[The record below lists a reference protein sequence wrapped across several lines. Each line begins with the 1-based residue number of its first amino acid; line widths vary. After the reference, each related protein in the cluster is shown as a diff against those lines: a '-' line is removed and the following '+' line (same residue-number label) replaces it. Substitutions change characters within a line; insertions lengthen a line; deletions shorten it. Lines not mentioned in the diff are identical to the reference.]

1 MALRELTVENLAV
14 VEAVRLRLSP
24 GFTVLTGETGAGKSL
39 VVDAL
44 ALALGARASGDQVRS
59 GTDAARV
66 EAIFDAPA
74 SQPGDPLA
82 ELIAEGDGVAIV
94 RREVGADGRSMARLN
109 DRAVTIG
116 SLAGLGSRLGEIHGQ
131 HDQQRLLEPAR
142 QLALLDAYGGLG
154 VLVAT
159 VAERHAAW
167 RATRAAAAELLTDAH
182 ELARRLELLRH
193 QVEEIGGAVPRAG
206 EDAKLEAQ
214 LRAAQHAETIAR
226 SAAESVAALRD
237 DGGASDALAAV
248 ERALLTAA
256 EHDPRFEP
264 LADRAASLAAEAAE
278 LARDAAAA
286 GDAVDLDPGT
296 RAAAEERLALLYDLR
311 RKYGDSLEA
320 VVAFGEAAAAELERL
335 AGLGGDRERLRAQE
349 AERRA
354 ALDESAR
361 ELSAARGSAAEGL
374 AAAVNAELA
383 PLGLPAGS
391 FGIVI
396 EPTEVGPAGSDR
408 MTFTFAPNPGEPPR
422 PLGRIASGGE
432 ASRLSLAIKVVLAAA
447 DETPLLV
454 FDEIDAGVGGRN
466 ASALGSRLKA
476 LSAYHQVLCVTH
488 LAQVAAQADV
498 HLRVGKRVVDG
509 RTTTEARELQAEER
523 TVELAAMLAGEGA
536 GDEAHAAAE
545 ALLRSAT

>member
-1 MALRELTVENLAV
+1 M
-14 VEAVRLRLSP
+14 
-24 GFTVLTGETGAGKSL
+24 
-39 VVDAL
+39 
-44 ALALGARASGDQVRS
+44 
-59 GTDAARV
+59 
-66 EAIFDAPA
+66 
-74 SQPGDPLA
+74 
-82 ELIAEGDGVAIV
+82 
-94 RREVGADGRSMARLN
+94 
-109 DRAVTIG
+109 
-116 SLAGLGSRLGEIHGQ
+116 
-131 HDQQRLLEPAR
+131 
-142 QLALLDAYGGLG
+142 
-154 VLVAT
+154 
-159 VAERHAAW
+159 
-167 RATRAAAAELLTDAH
+167 
-182 ELARRLELLRH
+182 
-193 QVEEIGGAVPRAG
+193 
-206 EDAKLEAQ
+206 
-214 LRAAQHAETIAR
+214 
-226 SAAESVAALRD
+226 
-237 DGGASDALAAV
+237 
-248 ERALLTAA
+248 
-256 EHDPRFEP
+256 
-264 LADRAASLAAEAAE
+264 
-278 LARDAAAA
+278 
-286 GDAVDLDPGT
+286 
-296 RAAAEERLALLYDLR
+296 
-311 RKYGDSLEA
+311 
-320 VVAFGEAAAAELERL
+320 VAFGEAAAAELERL
-335 AGLGGDRERLRAQE
+335 EGLGGDRERLRAQE